1 MAYTVPRPKLTFRE
15 RIYLPTIIAG
25 LLIARC
31 MSISEDTDD
40 DAAIERIK
48 QASEPMTMDQA
59 YMTREVRR
67 VRGLS

>member
-1 MAYTVPRPKLTFRE
+1 MITAALLIGIAIPLVS
-15 RIYLPTIIAG
+15 IIAG

-48 QASEPMTMDQA
+48 QASEPMPV
-59 YMTREVRR
+59 EIRR
-67 VRGLS
+67 VRGLSS